1 MVYSFIECEAYYYL
15 QFKMFPNRYTI
26 VVFSIYDIIYMYT
39 YVVGHEMER
48 FICEKINRNIL
59 IQLGYLTND

>member
-1 MVYSFIECEAYYYL
+1 MKLTIIISCSKCFPIDTRLLYL
-15 QFKMFPNRYTI
+15 GYMILY
-26 VVFSIYDIIYMYT
+26 IYMIYVYT
-39 YVVGHEMER
+39 NVVGHEMER